1 MTKALLLFAAGALG
15 TWLRVSFSAFA
26 LARTGGTFPWGTFGV
41 NLIGSLLF
49 GFVWAA
55 TENRGA
61 GFAEL
66 RFYLLAGFMGAFTT
80 FSSLMFDVMSL
91 LSAGRPLAALGNLL
105 AQNLL
110 GLACIGSGL
119 ALGRLI
125 APA

>member
-1 MTKALLLFAAGALG
+1 
-15 TWLRVSFSAFA
+15 
-26 LARTGGTFPWGTFGV
+26 
-41 NLIGSLLF
+41 
-49 GFVWAA
+49 
-55 TENRGA
+55 
-61 GFAEL
+61 
-66 RFYLLAGFMGAFTT
+66 MGAFTT

-110 GLACIGSGL
+110 GLACIGAGL